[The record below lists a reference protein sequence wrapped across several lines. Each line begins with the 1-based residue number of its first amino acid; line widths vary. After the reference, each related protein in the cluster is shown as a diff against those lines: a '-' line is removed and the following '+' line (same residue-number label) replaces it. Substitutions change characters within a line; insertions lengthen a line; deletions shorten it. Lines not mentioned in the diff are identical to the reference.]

1 MEKLNL
7 HKIAFIGGGAMAE
20 AIIKGIIGSGLVAG
34 ETISVGEHGA
44 ERCSYLKETY
54 GVNATTDNKE
64 AVRDA
69 DLVIFAVKPQ
79 VAPVAITSDLVA
91 EFKASA

>member
-34 ETISVGEHGA
+34 ETIAVGEHGA
-44 ERCSYLKETY
+44 LFC
-54 GVNATTDNKE
+54 G
-64 AVRDA
+64 
-69 DLVIFAVKPQ
+69 
-79 VAPVAITSDLVA
+79 
-91 EFKASA
+91 

>member
-34 ETISVGEHGA
+34 ETIAVGEHGA
-44 ERCSYLKETY
+44 ERCNFL
-54 GVNATTDNKE
+54 
-64 AVRDA
+64 
-69 DLVIFAVKPQ
+69 
-79 VAPVAITSDLVA
+79 
-91 EFKASA
+91 